1 VPVIAARDERD
12 PLSRRGGGLSDRPPR
27 SDVRVVVQIAGGR
40 DDSNW
45 DLWFRPASHEVRGDQ
60 HRPIHGKDG
69 GRRIVRAVAH
79 RHNGYAG
86 ITDRVPN
93 GECDLAVDR
102 DSHRD
107 RATPLHQIARNRG
120 RVDDR
125 HCTFDVDIVRSKH
138 DGDIRLRGDEPP
150 AELLHPRGGRVREG
164 WPIFWLGFRDCDRS
178 VRCDTRKH
186 QRHSREYAR
195 LNLNH
200 PSGR

>member
-1 VPVIAARDERD
+1 MPVPVIAARDERD

-107 RATPLHQIARNRG
+107 RATPLHQIARIRG
-120 RVDDR
+120 RVDER
-125 HCTFDVDIVRSKH
+125 HCNFDVY
-138 DGDIRLRGDEPP
+138 
-150 AELLHPRGGRVREG
+150 
-164 WPIFWLGFRDCDRS
+164 IFWSKYVGSMLLGGDGTL
-178 VRCDTRKH
+178 V
-186 QRHSREYAR
+186 E
-195 LNLNH
+195 LM
-200 PSGR
+200 